1 MTLGVIT
8 DVSAPVELYDAVH
21 AAMLERVERIGP
33 ALDGLLLHLARPTAD
48 GFQVIGV
55 WESREAYERG
65 NREVVGPVFAE
76 VLRGQAPPASVDTEF
91 EVRGLVL
98 PRAGVAV

>member
-8 DVSAPVELYDAVH
+8 DVSAPVETYDAMH
-21 AAMLERVERIGP
+21 AAMLQRVGSTF
-33 ALDGLLLHLARPTAD
+33 DGLVLHVARPTD
-48 GFQVIGV
+48 GGFQVIEV
-55 WESREAYERG
+55 WESREDYERA
-65 NREVVGPVFAE
+65 NREVVGPLAAE
-76 VLRGQAPPASVDTEF
+76 LLRGQAPPASVVTEF

>member
-8 DVSAPVELYDAVH
+8 DVSAPVETYDALH
-21 AAMLERVERIGP
+21 AAMLGRMDAAV
-33 ALDGLLLHLARPTAD
+33 DGLLLHLARPTAD
-48 GFQVIGV
+48 GFQVIDV

-65 NREVVGPVFAE
+65 TREVVGPVSAE
-76 VLRGQAPPASVDTEF
+76 VLGGRARPASVVTEF

-98 PRAGVAV
+98 PRAGIAV

>member
-8 DVSAPVELYDAVH
+8 EVSAPAETYDALH
-21 AAMLERVERIGP
+21 AAMLGRMGP
-33 ALDGLLLHLARPTAD
+33 SVDGLLLHMARATAD
-48 GFQVIGV
+48 GFQVIDV

-65 NREVVGPVFAE
+65 IREVVGPVSQE
-76 VLRGQAPPASVDTEF
+76 VLGGRGRPASTVTEF

-98 PRAGVAV
+98 PRAGIAV

>member
-8 DVSAPVELYDAVH
+8 DVSAPIELYDAVH
-21 AAMLERVERIGP
+21 AAMLERAGP
-33 ALDGLLLHLARPTAD
+33 AFDGLLLHLARPTAD

-76 VLRGQAPPASVDTEF
+76 VLGGQAPPASVVTEF

>member
-8 DVSAPVELYDAVH
+8 DVSAPVEFYDTVH
-21 AAMLERVERIGP
+21 AAILERIGT
-33 ALDGLLLHLARPTAD
+33 AVHGLLLHLARPTAD
-48 GFQVIGV
+48 GFQVIEV
-55 WESREAYERG
+55 WASREEWERS
-65 NREVVGPVFAE
+65 RELVGPVFAG
-76 VLRGQAPPASVDTEF
+76 VLRGQAPPASVVTEF

>member
-1 MTLGVIT
+1 MTLGVMT
-8 DVSAPVELYDAVH
+8 DVSAPVEFYDAVH
-21 AAMLERVERIGP
+21 AAMLEQIGT
-33 ALDGLLLHLARPTAD
+33 AFDGLLLHLVRPTAD
-48 GFQVIGV
+48 GFQAIEV
-55 WESREAYERG
+55 WASREAHERG

-76 VLRGQAPPASVDTEF
+76 VLQGQAPPASVVTEF